1 VSNSETLRL
10 LCGSYNKMFDYRCG
24 IFAELRF
31 RFFRLLSQYE
41 VIVMSGSINEVRKQ
55 IGAWAAK

>member
-1 VSNSETLRL
+1 
-10 LCGSYNKMFDYRCG
+10 MFDYRCG